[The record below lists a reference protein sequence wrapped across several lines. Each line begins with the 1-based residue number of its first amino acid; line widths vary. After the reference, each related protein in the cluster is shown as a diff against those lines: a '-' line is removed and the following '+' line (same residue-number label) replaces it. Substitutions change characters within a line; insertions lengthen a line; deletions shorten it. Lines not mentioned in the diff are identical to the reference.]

1 MPVEIG
7 LWRVND
13 QPQRIQPAIMPLES
27 RLEQIILD
35 DPAILEAKLLVVG
48 NQVATKYGKYI
59 DVLGLDSE
67 GVLHILELKRDRTPR
82 DVVAQALDY
91 ASWVQ
96 ELGNEDVR
104 DIFETWNPGKSLDEA
119 FAERF
124 DGAPVPD
131 ELNSGHIMTIVASDL
146 DPGTERI
153 VAYLNRFHS
162 VPINVMKFR
171 YFTDNGNDYLARTW
185 LIDEASR
192 GSVSGPARPKSTK
205 AAWNGQDW
213 YAAFGMDEGNRASD
227 RGARVWE
234 DARTY
239 GFISAGGGEWYSRT
253 LKSLPQGAQVFV
265 HVPQHGY
272 VGVGIVQG
280 AAKPADEASLTVNGA
295 SQQFRSLRLQ
305 GSYRHPHAD
314 EGTDTAEYIVPI
326 QWIESV
332 PLDEAIWRPGM
343 FANQNSACKLRN
355 QFTIDELTKEFRL
368 TDQL

>member
-1 MPVEIG
+1 MPIELG
-7 LWRVND
+7 LWRVD
-13 QPQRIQPAIMPLES
+13 DKPQRILPTLMPLEAK
-27 RLEQIILD
+27 LEQMILD
-35 DPAILEAKLLVVG
+35 DPEILEAKLLLLG
-48 NQVATKYGKYI
+48 SQVATKYGKYI

-104 DIFETWNPGKSLDEA
+104 NIFASANSGKSLDEA

-131 ELNSGHIMTIVASDL
+131 ELNSGHVMTIIASDL

-153 VAYLNRFHS
+153 VAYLNNFHD

-171 YFTDNGNDYLARTW
+171 YFTDNGHDYLARTW
-185 LIDEASR
+185 LIDETAPVSA
-192 GSVSGPARPKSTK
+192 SGPAGAKSTR
-205 AAWNGQDW
+205 ASWNGRDW
-213 YAAFGMDEGNRASD
+213 YAAFGIDNNSRS
-227 RGARVWE
+227 WE
-234 DARTY
+234 DARNY
-239 GFISAGGGEWYSRT
+239 GFISAGGGDWYSRT
-253 LKSLPQGAQVFV
+253 LKSLPQGARVFV

-280 AAKPADEASLTVNGA
+280 LAMPADEAILNVDGS
-295 SQQFRSLRLQ
+295 SQPFRSLPLK
-305 GSYRHPHAD
+305 GAYRHPQAD
-314 EGTDTAEYIVPI
+314 ENSDAAEYIVPI
-326 QWIESV
+326 RWTETV
-332 PLDEAIWRPGM
+332 PLDKSVWRPGM

-355 QFTIDELTKEFRL
+355 QFTIDELTREFHL
-368 TDQL
+368 TEHP